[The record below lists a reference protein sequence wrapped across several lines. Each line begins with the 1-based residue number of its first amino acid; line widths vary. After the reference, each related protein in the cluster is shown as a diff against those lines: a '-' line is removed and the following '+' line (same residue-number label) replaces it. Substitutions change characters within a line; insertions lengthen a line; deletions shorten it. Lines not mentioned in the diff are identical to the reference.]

1 VVTAYDFII
10 AGGGSAGCVLANRL
24 SADPANKVL
33 LIEAGSGRRSIFVSM
48 PTANGFIFGRPSY
61 DWAYSTEPQA
71 EMFGRQVYWP
81 RGRRL
86 GGSSTINGMVY
97 IRGNPA
103 DYNGWRQHGL
113 DGWSY
118 ADVLPYFKRLEHSHR
133 GDTEFHGTGGP
144 LRTSYAGGA
153 APIDMAFLEAAA
165 QAGYRRNQDFNAE
178 RQEGFG
184 IYDVS
189 VSGGRR
195 SDVAS
200 AYIRPVLSR
209 KNLTVMT
216 DTACEQIILSKGRA
230 IGMKVRRNG
239 RVEDVLGGEIIS
251 ALGAITSPQL
261 LMVSGIG
268 PEADLK
274 RASVDVVLDLP
285 GVGANLS
292 DHLDLPVKY
301 ETNDPMA
308 TFDRYQRID
317 RGVMLGLKYL
327 LTKSG
332 PGAHPFWSCGAFK
345 SSDPDGAPELQF
357 FFTPMLLIEDP
368 KSHRKKAASGY
379 QIDINQMRPD
389 SRGVIRLRSNRMADP
404 PLIDPRYLS
413 EEKDRREMVEGVRAA
428 REIGEQ
434 DAFRPYRKAE
444 IGPGPAIQSDKDILD
459 YIRRNAISG
468 YHPACT
474 CKMGT
479 ESDPLAVVD
488 ATLKVRGIGNLR
500 VVDASVMPVLV
511 TGNTNAPT
519 IMIAEK
525 AADMILGKPP
535 LPRASAA

>member
-1 VVTAYDFII
+1 MTYDFII

-24 SADPANKVL
+24 SEDPANKVL
-33 LIEAGSGRRSIFVSM
+33 LVEAGSARRSIFVSM
-48 PTANGFIFGRPSY
+48 PTANGFIFGKRAY
-61 DWAYSTEPQA
+61 DWGFRTEPQA
-71 EMFGRQVYWP
+71 EMSGRQVYWP

-86 GGSSTINGMVY
+86 GGSSAINGMVY
-97 IRGNPA
+97 IRGNPS
-103 DYNGWRQHGL
+103 DYDGWRQLGL

-118 ADVLPYFKRLEHSHR
+118 ADVLPYFKRMEDSHR
-133 GDTEFHGTGGP
+133 GDNDFHGTGGP

-153 APIDMAFLEAAA
+153 APIDLAFLEAAK
-165 QAGYRRNQDFNAE
+165 QAGYKRNADFNGA
-178 RQEGFG
+178 RQDGFG
-184 IYDVS
+184 TYDVS

-195 SDVAS
+195 SDAAS
-200 AYIRPVLSR
+200 AYIRPVLHR
-209 KNLTVMT
+209 KNLTVMS
-216 DTACEQIILSKGRA
+216 DTLCEQIVLDKGRA
-230 IGMKVRRNG
+230 VGLKLRRNG
-239 RVEDVLGGEIIS
+239 RAEEVRGGEVIV

-268 PEADLK
+268 PEQNLRDV
-274 RASVDVVLDLP
+274 SVPVAVDLP
-285 GVGANLS
+285 GVGTNLQ
-292 DHLDLPVKY
+292 DHLALPVQY
-301 ETNDPMA
+301 ETTNPAA

-317 RGVMLGLKYL
+317 RGVMLGIRYL

-345 SSDPDGAPELQF
+345 ASDPEGAPELQF

-368 KSHRKKAASGY
+368 KSHRKQAAAGY

-389 SRGVIRLRSNRMADP
+389 SRGFIRLRSDRMSDTP
-404 PLIDPRYLS
+404 IIDPRYLS

-434 DAFRPYRKAE
+434 EAFNPYRKAE
-444 IGPGPAIQSDKDILD
+444 IGPGPEIQSDEAILD
-459 YIRRNAISG
+459 YVRHNAISG

-479 ESDPLAVVD
+479 DTDPLAVVD
-488 ATLKVRGIGNLR
+488 ASLKVYGVRNLR
-500 VVDASVMPVLV
+500 VVDTSVMPTLV

-525 AADMILGKPP
+525 AADMILGKKP
-535 LPRASAA
+535 LARANAA

>member
-1 VVTAYDFII
+1 MTYDFII

-24 SADPANKVL
+24 SEDPANRVL
-33 LIEAGSGRRSIFVSM
+33 LVEAGSARRSIFVSM
-48 PTANGFIFGRPSY
+48 PTANGFIFGKPAY
-61 DWAYSTEPQA
+61 DWAFRTEPQA

-86 GGSSTINGMVY
+86 GGSSAINGMVY
-97 IRGNPA
+97 IRGNPS
-103 DYNGWRQHGL
+103 DYDGWRQRGL

-118 ADVLPYFKRLEHSHR
+118 ADVLPYFKRMEDSHR
-133 GDTEFHGTGGP
+133 GDNDFHGTGGP

-153 APIDMAFLEAAA
+153 APIDLAFLEAAK
-165 QAGYRRNQDFNAE
+165 QAGYKRNADFNGAH
-178 RQEGFG
+178 QDGFG

-195 SDVAS
+195 SDAAS
-200 AYIRPVLSR
+200 AYIHPILHR
-209 KNLTVMT
+209 KNLTVMS
-216 DTACEQIILSKGRA
+216 DTLCERIVVEGGRA
-230 IGMKVRRNG
+230 VGLKVRRNG
-239 RVEDVLGGEIIS
+239 KAKEVRGGEVIV

-268 PEADLK
+268 PEQNLRDV
-274 RASVDVVLDLP
+274 SVPVAVDLP
-285 GVGANLS
+285 GVGANLQ
-292 DHLDLPVKY
+292 DHLALPVQY
-301 ETNDPMA
+301 ETTNPAA

-317 RGVMLGLKYL
+317 RGVMLGIRYL

-345 SSDPDGAPELQF
+345 ASDPGGAPELQF

-368 KSHRKKAASGY
+368 KSHRKQAAAGY

-389 SRGVIRLRSNRMADP
+389 SRGFIRLRSDRMSDAP
-404 PLIDPRYLS
+404 VIDPRYLS
-413 EEKDRREMVEGVRAA
+413 EEKDRREMVEGIRAA

-434 DAFRPYRKAE
+434 DAFSPYRKAE
-444 IGPGPAIQSDKDILD
+444 IGPGPEIQSDGALLD
-459 YIRRNAISG
+459 YVRRNAISG

-479 ESDPLAVVD
+479 DTDPLAVVD
-488 ATLKVRGIGNLR
+488 ASLKVYGVRNLR
-500 VVDASVMPVLV
+500 VVDTSVMPTLV

-525 AADMILGKPP
+525 AADMVLGKKP
-535 LPRASAA
+535 LARADAA

>member
-1 VVTAYDFII
+1 MTYDFII

-24 SADPANKVL
+24 SEDPANRVL
-33 LIEAGSGRRSIFVSM
+33 LVEAGSARRSIFVSM
-48 PTANGFIFGRPSY
+48 PTANGFIFGKPAY
-61 DWAYSTEPQA
+61 DWAFRTEPQA

-86 GGSSTINGMVY
+86 GGSSAINGMVY
-97 IRGNPA
+97 IRGNPS
-103 DYNGWRQHGL
+103 DYDGWRQRGL

-118 ADVLPYFKRLEHSHR
+118 ADVLPYFKRMEDSHR
-133 GDTEFHGTGGP
+133 GDNDFHGTGGP

-153 APIDMAFLEAAA
+153 APIDLAFLEAAK
-165 QAGYRRNQDFNAE
+165 QAGYKRNADFNGAH
-178 RQEGFG
+178 QDGFG

-195 SDVAS
+195 SDAAS
-200 AYIRPVLSR
+200 AYIHPILHR
-209 KNLTVMT
+209 KNLTVMS
-216 DTACEQIILSKGRA
+216 DTLCERIVVEGGRA
-230 IGMKVRRNG
+230 VGLKVRRNG
-239 RVEDVLGGEIIS
+239 KAKEVRGGEVIV

-268 PEADLK
+268 PEQNLRDV
-274 RASVDVVLDLP
+274 SVPVAVDLP
-285 GVGANLS
+285 GVGANLQ
-292 DHLDLPVKY
+292 DHLALPVQY
-301 ETNDPMA
+301 ETTNPAA

-317 RGVMLGLKYL
+317 RGVMLGIRYL

-332 PGAHPFWSCGAFK
+332 PGAHPFWSCGAFRA
-345 SSDPDGAPELQF
+345 SDPGDAPELQF

-368 KSHRKKAASGY
+368 KSHRKQAAAGY

-389 SRGVIRLRSNRMADP
+389 SRGFIRLRSDRMSDAP
-404 PLIDPRYLS
+404 VIDPRYLS
-413 EEKDRREMVEGVRAA
+413 EEKDRREMVEGIRAA

-434 DAFRPYRKAE
+434 EAFSPYRKAE
-444 IGPGPAIQSDKDILD
+444 IGPGPEIQSDGALLD
-459 YIRRNAISG
+459 YVRHNAISG

-479 ESDPLAVVD
+479 DTDPLAVVD
-488 ATLKVRGIGNLR
+488 ASLKVYGVRNLR
-500 VVDASVMPVLV
+500 VVDTSVMPTLV

-525 AADMILGKPP
+525 AADMILGKKP
-535 LPRASAA
+535 LARADAA

>member
-1 VVTAYDFII
+1 MAYDFII

-24 SADPANKVL
+24 SEDPANKVL
-33 LIEAGSGRRSIFVSM
+33 LVEAGSARRSIFVSM

-61 DWAYSTEPQA
+61 DWAYRTEPQA
-71 EMFGRQVYWP
+71 EMHGRQVYWP

-86 GGSSTINGMVY
+86 GGSSAINGMVY

-103 DYNGWRQHGL
+103 DYDGWRQRGL

-118 ADVLPYFKRLEHSHR
+118 SDVLPYFKRMEDSHH
-133 GDTEFHGTGGP
+133 GDNDFHGTGGP
-144 LRTSYAGGA
+144 LRTSFAGGA
-153 APIDMAFLEAAA
+153 APIDLAFLEAAS
-165 QAGYRRNQDFNAE
+165 QAGYRRNSDFNGA

-195 SDVAS
+195 SDAAS
-200 AYIRPVLSR
+200 AYIRPVLHR
-209 KNLTVMT
+209 KNLTVMA
-216 DTACEQIILSKGRA
+216 DTPCEQIILEKGRA
-230 IGMKVRRNG
+230 VGLRLRRNG
-239 RVEDVLGGEIIS
+239 RVEEVRGGEVIVS
-251 ALGAITSPQL
+251 LGAISSPQL

-268 PEADLK
+268 PEEELRRADVPVALN
-274 RASVDVVLDLP
+274 LP
-285 GVGANLS
+285 GVGANLQ
-292 DHLDLPVKY
+292 DHLALPVQY
-301 ETNDPMA
+301 ETTNPAA

-317 RGVMLGLKYL
+317 RGVMLGLRYL

-332 PGAHPFWSCGAFK
+332 PGAHPFWSCGAFRA
-345 SSDPDGAPELQF
+345 SDPDGAPELQF

-368 KSHRKKAASGY
+368 KSHRKQAAAGY

-389 SRGVIRLRSNRMADP
+389 SRGFIRLRSGRMTDAP
-404 PLIDPRYLS
+404 VIDPRYLT
-413 EEKDRREMVEGVRAA
+413 EEKDRREMVDGVRAA

-434 DAFRPYRKAE
+434 EAFRAYRKAE
-444 IGPGPAIQSDKDILD
+444 IGPGPDVQSDEAILD
-459 YIRRNAISG
+459 YVRRNAISG

-479 ESDPLAVVD
+479 DSDPLAVVD
-488 ATLKVRGIGNLR
+488 AQLRVRGIGNLR
-500 VVDASVMPVLV
+500 VVDTSVMPTLV

-525 AADMILGKPP
+525 AADMILGRRP
-535 LPRASAA
+535 LARGDAA

>member
-1 VVTAYDFII
+1 MTYDFII

-24 SADPANKVL
+24 SEDPANRVL
-33 LIEAGSGRRSIFVSM
+33 LVEAGSARRSIFVSM
-48 PTANGFIFGRPSY
+48 PTANGFIFGKPAY
-61 DWAYSTEPQA
+61 DWAFRTEPQA

-86 GGSSTINGMVY
+86 GGSSAINGMVY
-97 IRGNPA
+97 IRGNPS
-103 DYNGWRQHGL
+103 DYDGWRQRGL

-118 ADVLPYFKRLEHSHR
+118 ADVLPYFKRMEDSHR
-133 GDTEFHGTGGP
+133 GDNDFHGTGGP

-153 APIDMAFLEAAA
+153 APIDLAFLEAAK
-165 QAGYRRNQDFNAE
+165 QAGYKRNADFNGA
-178 RQEGFG
+178 RQDGFG

-195 SDVAS
+195 SDAAS
-200 AYIRPVLSR
+200 AYIHPILHR
-209 KNLTVMT
+209 KNLTVMS
-216 DTACEQIILSKGRA
+216 DTFCERIVVEGGRA
-230 IGMKVRRNG
+230 VGLKVRRNG
-239 RVEDVLGGEIIS
+239 KAKEVRGGEVIV

-268 PEADLK
+268 PEQNLRDV
-274 RASVDVVLDLP
+274 SVPVAVDLP
-285 GVGANLS
+285 GVGANLQ
-292 DHLDLPVKY
+292 DHLALPVQY
-301 ETNDPMA
+301 ETTNPAA

-317 RGVMLGLKYL
+317 RGVMLGIRYL

-332 PGAHPFWSCGAFK
+332 PGAHPFWSCGAFRA
-345 SSDPDGAPELQF
+345 SDPGDAPELQF

-368 KSHRKKAASGY
+368 KSHRKQAAAGY

-389 SRGVIRLRSNRMADP
+389 SRGFIRLRSDRMSDAP
-404 PLIDPRYLS
+404 VIDPRYLS
-413 EEKDRREMVEGVRAA
+413 EEKDRREMVEGIRAA

-434 DAFRPYRKAE
+434 DAFSPYRKAE
-444 IGPGPAIQSDKDILD
+444 IGPGPEIQSDGALLD
-459 YIRRNAISG
+459 YVRRNAISG

-479 ESDPLAVVD
+479 DTDPLAVVD
-488 ATLKVRGIGNLR
+488 ASLKVYGVRNLR
-500 VVDASVMPVLV
+500 VVDTSVMPTLV

-525 AADMILGKPP
+525 AADMILGKKP
-535 LPRASAA
+535 LARADAA

>member
-1 VVTAYDFII
+1 MTYDFII

-24 SADPANKVL
+24 SEDPANKVL
-33 LIEAGSGRRSIFVSM
+33 LVEAGSARRSIFVSM
-48 PTANGFIFGRPSY
+48 PTANCFIFGKRAY
-61 DWAYSTEPQA
+61 DWGFRTEPQA
-71 EMFGRQVYWP
+71 EMSGRQVYWP

-86 GGSSTINGMVY
+86 GGSSAINGMVY
-97 IRGNPA
+97 IRGNPS
-103 DYNGWRQHGL
+103 DYDGWRQLGL

-118 ADVLPYFKRLEHSHR
+118 ADVLPYFKRMEDSHR
-133 GDTEFHGTGGP
+133 GDNDFHGTGGP

-153 APIDMAFLEAAA
+153 APIDLAFLEAAK
-165 QAGYRRNQDFNAE
+165 QAGYKRNADFNGA
-178 RQEGFG
+178 RQDGFG
-184 IYDVS
+184 TYDVS

-195 SDVAS
+195 SDAAS
-200 AYIRPVLSR
+200 AYIRPVLHR
-209 KNLTVMT
+209 KNLTVMS
-216 DTACEQIILSKGRA
+216 DTFCEQIVLDKGRA
-230 IGMKVRRNG
+230 VGLKLRRNG
-239 RVEDVLGGEIIS
+239 RAEEVRGGEVIV

-268 PEADLK
+268 PEQNLRDV
-274 RASVDVVLDLP
+274 SVPVAVDLP
-285 GVGANLS
+285 GVGTNLQ
-292 DHLDLPVKY
+292 DHLALPVQY
-301 ETNDPMA
+301 ETTNPAA

-317 RGVMLGLKYL
+317 RGVMLGIRYL

-345 SSDPDGAPELQF
+345 ASDPEGAPELQF

-368 KSHRKKAASGY
+368 KSHRKQAAAGY

-389 SRGVIRLRSNRMADP
+389 SRGFIRLRSDRMSDTP
-404 PLIDPRYLS
+404 IIDPRYLS

-434 DAFRPYRKAE
+434 EAFSPYRKAE
-444 IGPGPAIQSDKDILD
+444 IGPGPEIQSDEAILD
-459 YIRRNAISG
+459 YVRHNAISG

-479 ESDPLAVVD
+479 DTDPLAVVD
-488 ATLKVRGIGNLR
+488 ASLKVYGVRNLR
-500 VVDASVMPVLV
+500 VVDTSVMPTLV

-525 AADMILGKPP
+525 AADMILGKKP
-535 LPRASAA
+535 LARANAA

>member
-1 VVTAYDFII
+1 MTYDFII

-24 SADPANKVL
+24 SEDPANRVL
-33 LIEAGSGRRSIFVSM
+33 LVEAGSARRSIFVSM
-48 PTANGFIFGRPSY
+48 PTANGFIFGKPAY
-61 DWAYSTEPQA
+61 DWAFRTEQQA

-86 GGSSTINGMVY
+86 GGSSAINGMVY
-97 IRGNPA
+97 IRGNPS
-103 DYNGWRQHGL
+103 DYDGWRQRGL

-118 ADVLPYFKRLEHSHR
+118 ADVLPYFKRMEDSHR
-133 GDTEFHGTGGP
+133 GDNDFHGTGGP

-153 APIDMAFLEAAA
+153 APIDLAFLEAAK
-165 QAGYRRNQDFNAE
+165 QAGYKRNADFNGA
-178 RQEGFG
+178 RQDGFG

-195 SDVAS
+195 SDAAS
-200 AYIRPVLSR
+200 AYIHPILHR
-209 KNLTVMT
+209 KNLTVMS
-216 DTACEQIILSKGRA
+216 DTFCERIIVEGGRA
-230 IGMKVRRNG
+230 VGLKVRRNG
-239 RVEDVLGGEIIS
+239 RAKEVRGGEVIV

-268 PEADLK
+268 PEQNLRDV
-274 RASVDVVLDLP
+274 SVPVAVDLP
-285 GVGANLS
+285 GVGANLQ
-292 DHLDLPVKY
+292 DHLALPVQY
-301 ETNDPMA
+301 ETTNPAA

-317 RGVMLGLKYL
+317 RGVMLGIRYL

-332 PGAHPFWSCGAFK
+332 PGAHPFWSCGAFRA
-345 SSDPDGAPELQF
+345 SDPGGAPELQF

-368 KSHRKKAASGY
+368 KSHRKQAAAGY

-389 SRGVIRLRSNRMADP
+389 SRGFIRLRSDRMSDAP
-404 PLIDPRYLS
+404 VIDPRYLS
-413 EEKDRREMVEGVRAA
+413 EEKDRREMVEGIRAA

-434 DAFRPYRKAE
+434 EAFSPYRKAE
-444 IGPGPAIQSDKDILD
+444 IGPGPEIQSDGALLD
-459 YIRRNAISG
+459 YVRRNAISG

-479 ESDPLAVVD
+479 DTDPLAVVD
-488 ATLKVRGIGNLR
+488 ASLKVYGVRNLR
-500 VVDASVMPVLV
+500 VVDTSVMPTLV

-525 AADMILGKPP
+525 AADMILGKKP
-535 LPRASAA
+535 LARADAA

>member
-1 VVTAYDFII
+1 MTYDFII

-24 SADPANKVL
+24 SEDPANKVL
-33 LIEAGSGRRSIFVSM
+33 LVEAGSARRSIFVSM
-48 PTANGFIFGRPSY
+48 PTANGFIFGKRAY
-61 DWAYSTEPQA
+61 DWGFRTEPQA
-71 EMFGRQVYWP
+71 EMSGRQVYWP

-86 GGSSTINGMVY
+86 GGSSAINGMVY
-97 IRGNPA
+97 IRGNPS
-103 DYNGWRQHGL
+103 DYDGWRQLGL

-118 ADVLPYFKRLEHSHR
+118 ADVLPYFKRMEDSHR
-133 GDTEFHGTGGP
+133 GDNDFHGTGGP

-153 APIDMAFLEAAA
+153 APIDLAFLEAAK
-165 QAGYRRNQDFNAE
+165 QAGYKRNADFNGA
-178 RQEGFG
+178 RQDGFG
-184 IYDVS
+184 TYDVS

-195 SDVAS
+195 SDAAS
-200 AYIRPVLSR
+200 AYIRPVLHR
-209 KNLTVMT
+209 KNLTVMS
-216 DTACEQIILSKGRA
+216 DTFCEQIVLDKGRA
-230 IGMKVRRNG
+230 VGLKLRRNG
-239 RVEDVLGGEIIS
+239 RAEEVRGGEVIV

-268 PEADLK
+268 PEQNLRDV
-274 RASVDVVLDLP
+274 SVPVAVDLP
-285 GVGANLS
+285 GVGTNLQ
-292 DHLDLPVKY
+292 DHLALPVQY
-301 ETNDPMA
+301 ETTNPAA

-317 RGVMLGLKYL
+317 RGVMLGIRYL

-345 SSDPDGAPELQF
+345 ASDPEGAPELQF

-368 KSHRKKAASGY
+368 KSHRKQAAAGY

-389 SRGVIRLRSNRMADP
+389 SRGFIRLRSDRMSDTP
-404 PLIDPRYLS
+404 IIDPRYLS

-434 DAFRPYRKAE
+434 EAFSPYRKAE
-444 IGPGPAIQSDKDILD
+444 IGPGPEIQSDEAILD
-459 YIRRNAISG
+459 YVRHNAISG

-479 ESDPLAVVD
+479 DTDPLAVVD
-488 ATLKVRGIGNLR
+488 ASLKVYGVRNLR
-500 VVDASVMPVLV
+500 VVDTSVMPTLV

-525 AADMILGKPP
+525 AADMILGKKP
-535 LPRASAA
+535 LARANAA